1 MILSAD
7 DDPDIRRLIE
17 RVLVGAG
24 HRVILAPDGQA
35 ALDVA
40 FDEDLDLDLVLLDI
54 EMPRM
59 RGLDACRKL
68 RDDPR
73 TAHLPVLI
81 VSGSLVP
88 PYADVEAACE
98 LAWGLAAKMVGE
110 GLARGPWRLEFPDI
124 EQAAYDARW
133 VARFLSAYANAD
145 LSTATA
151 LFRTAQLDGKLEQC
165 LLMLAGSA
173 VATIRRHAG

>member
-1 MILSAD
+1 M
-7 DDPDIRRLIE
+7 
-17 RVLVGAG
+17 RVLHPDSGGGVWLRDLTEAGVPVGAARHVAG
-24 HRVILAPDGQA
+24 VEPDDAVRWLWASTIDLYPGLLRA
-35 ALDVA
+35 GLRLDRCHDLELTEAL
-40 FDEDLDLDLVLLDI
+40 LLGV
-54 EMPRM
+54 EGRWGEPR
-59 RGLDACRKL
+59 
-68 RDDPR
+68 
-73 TAHLPVLI
+73 
-81 VSGSLVP
+81 
-88 PYADVEAACE
+88 
-98 LAWGLAAKMVGE
+98 GLAAKMVGD

-173 VATIRRHAG
+173 VATIRRHTR

>member
-1 MILSAD
+1 MTLGPTVRRVSDPLEVQADAAQVLRSAFAGD
-7 DDPDIRRLIE
+7 GAG
-17 RVLVGAG
+17 VVGAFDAMV
-24 HRVILAPDGQA
+24 HRG
-35 ALDVA
+35 
-40 FDEDLDLDLVLLDI
+40 
-54 EMPRM
+54 
-59 RGLDACRKL
+59 G
-68 RDDPR
+68 
-73 TAHLPVLI
+73 
-81 VSGSLVP
+81 
-88 PYADVEAACE
+88 VEAACE

-151 LFRTAQLDGKLEQC
+151 LFRAAQLDGKLEQC